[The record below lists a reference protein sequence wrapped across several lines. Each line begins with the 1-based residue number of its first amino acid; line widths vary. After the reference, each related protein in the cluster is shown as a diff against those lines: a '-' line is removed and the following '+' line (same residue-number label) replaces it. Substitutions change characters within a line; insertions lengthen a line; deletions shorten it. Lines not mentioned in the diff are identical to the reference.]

1 MKVLAME
8 TSTSKL
14 GVAIAD
20 DDSILAEY
28 RSDSALKHSQES
40 IPAIQKVLKEAGC
53 RLSDMDA
60 FAVSIG
66 PGSFTGLRVGVSVI
80 KGLNLVTRAPVVAV
94 PTLDVIAYNSA
105 GSRIPVCVMV
115 DARKGNVYSCL
126 YKEGKYGIIRIWD
139 HLLISPEELA
149 DRIKN
154 EAGET
159 LFSGDGIP
167 AYRNTILKAAW
178 NAKFADEKIWFPD
191 VNTVARL
198 GIERFRNKELE
209 DADTL
214 APFYM
219 YSREC
224 NVNKHMNYGAKRRNS

>member
-1 MKVLAME
+1 ME

-20 DDSILAEY
+20 ENSILAEY
-28 RSDSALKHSQES
+28 KSDSALRHSQES
-40 IPAIQKVLKEAGC
+40 IPAIKKVLKRAGC
-53 RLSDMDA
+53 SLRDMDA

-80 KGLNLVTRAPVVAV
+80 KGLNLVTRIPVAAV
-94 PTLDVIAYNSA
+94 PTLDVIARNSA
-105 GSRIPVCVMV
+105 GSRLPVCVMV

-126 YKEGKYGIIRIWD
+126 YKEGKYGIIRMWD
-139 HLLISPEELA
+139 HLLIRPEELA
-149 DRIKN
+149 DRIKK
-154 EAGET
+154 EAGEA

-167 AYRNTILKAAW
+167 VYRNTILKTAW
-178 NAKFADEKIWFPD
+178 NAKFADENMWFPD
-191 VNTVARL
+191 VKTVARL
-198 GIERFRNKELE
+198 GMERFRKKELE
-209 DADTL
+209 DADAL

-224 NVNKHMNYGAKRRNS
+224 NVNEHMNYGAKRRNS